1 MPNLKRYRAV
11 NRNVV
16 EQDPWGVLVLHQ
28 DVEDYYISELEKRFK
43 VIDEKLQLILAILT
57 PEEIEKHGVE
67 K

>member
-11 NRNVV
+11 NRNVI
-16 EQDPWGVLVLHQ
+16 EEDSNGLLVMHD
-28 DVEDYYISELEKRFK
+28 DVEDYYKAELEKRFK
-43 VIDEKLQLILAILT
+43 VIDEKLELILALLT